1 MTTQTTLNIVKAISL
16 AGAALIGLMAFA
28 LLFNITI

>member
-1 MTTQTTLNIVKAISL
+1 MTTTLNIVKTITLTS
-16 AGAALIGLMAFA
+16 AALIGLMAFL

>member
-1 MTTQTTLNIVKAISL
+1 MTTKTTLAIVKTITL
-16 AGAALIGLMAFA
+16 AGAALIGLLAIA